1 MNPLHD
7 AIEVAR
13 SAHEGLLYG
22 DLPYMA
28 HLEWVVGVLRW
39 FGKEDRLVVAGY
51 LHDVLEDTPV
61 SQPFLQTHFG
71 DEVVSLVW
79 AVTGQGPT
87 RKDRNRDAYRKI
99 RQLHSERPD
108 LDPTSLKLGDRIASA
123 VDGKETSSAIEA
135 MRRELERIGG
145 RMAGLGASKGES
157 TETNSQA
164 PQGDIELF

>member
-28 HLEWVVGVLRW
+28 HLEWVAGVLRW
-39 FGKEDRLVVAGY
+39 FGKGERLVVAGY

-61 SQPFLQTHFG
+61 SQHLLQTHFG
-71 DEVVSLVW
+71 DEVARLVW

-87 RKDRNRDAYRKI
+87 RKDRNRDAYQKI
-99 RQLHSERPD
+99 QQLHAERPD
-108 LDPTSLKLGDRIASA
+108 LDPTSLKLGDRIAN
-123 VDGKETSSAIEA
+123 IEECWLSQNRKQFAKYKSEYPEFRTLPGGDPA
-135 MRRELERIGG
+135 MWGYLDTLMGLE
-145 RMAGLGASKGES
+145 MS
-157 TETNSQA
+157 
-164 PQGDIELF
+164 